1 MNLPPRGDEFRK
13 FGLFEIGRVHAQLVP
28 NMTVKINPI
37 AFLVNGTT
45 AVEYAGGTSP
55 IITAPTANSK
65 WVFICL
71 NSLGIVKI
79 IEGVASIDPA
89 VPAIP
94 RNYLPLAVLFIRST
108 TTAITE
114 DMVFDFRP
122 LIELR
127 TQLVLHN
134 ELTNR
139 TDINCHSIEAITGLE
154 TALTNKASVEDLQGL
169 LNGKAE
175 VTGTNETEFTIGM
188 GVTGTPASDLF
199 LKFNRGN
206 EGWVGIKW
214 DEATEKFSFSYDG
227 GVTWYELIT
236 EINSASVTTAGFT
249 KLSIAPVSDPIA
261 VGDNDPRLL
270 SETQKTDLLQMQ
282 TDIVTTIN
290 DTVDAKKNVANG
302 LAPLDSDKL
311 LPSVNLP
318 YHGHLRADVSD
329 FSHEHVKAEIS
340 DFTHNHTK
348 SDVTD
353 FTHNHTK
360 SDVTDFSHGH
370 VKADVSDFTHTH
382 TQSDVTDF
390 AHGHLK
396 AEISDFSHG
405 HVKADV
411 SDFTH
416 NHTKSE
422 VTDFAHEHLKA
433 EISDFTHTHTKSD
446 VSDFSHGHVK
456 ADVSDFA
463 HEHVKAEISDFT
475 HTHVK
480 ADVSDFAHAHVKS
493 EISDFA
499 HTHTP
504 NSGDTSSRPTT
515 SETGLMYFDITLGKP
530 IWWNGSAWVDATGTT
545 V

>member
-45 AVEYAGGTSP
+45 VVEYAGGTSP
-55 IITAPTANSK
+55 IITAPTTNSK

-79 IEGVASIDPA
+79 IEGVASIDPV
-89 VPAIP
+89 VPALP

-108 TTAITE
+108 TTVITE

-175 VTGTNETEFTIGM
+175 VTGTNETEFTIGK

-227 GVTWYELIT
+227 GATWYELIT

-311 LPSVNLP
+311 LPSANLP
-318 YHGHLRADVSD
+318 YHGHVKADVSDFTHNHTRSEVTDFSHGHIKSEISDFAHGHVKADVSDFTHTHIKSEVTDFSHNHTKSEVTDFSHGHVKADVSDFAHEHVKSEISDFTHAHIKADVSDFTHTHIKSEVTD

-348 SDVTD
+348 SDVT
-353 FTHNHTK
+353 
-360 SDVTDFSHGH
+360 
-370 VKADVSDFTHTH
+370 
-382 TQSDVTDF
+382 
-390 AHGHLK
+390 
-396 AEISDFSHG
+396 
-405 HVKADV
+405 
-411 SDFTH
+411 
-416 NHTKSE
+416 
-422 VTDFAHEHLKA
+422 
-433 EISDFTHTHTKSD
+433 
-446 VSDFSHGHVK
+446 
-456 ADVSDFA
+456 
-463 HEHVKAEISDFT
+463 
-475 HTHVK
+475 
-480 ADVSDFAHAHVKS
+480 DFAHAHVKS